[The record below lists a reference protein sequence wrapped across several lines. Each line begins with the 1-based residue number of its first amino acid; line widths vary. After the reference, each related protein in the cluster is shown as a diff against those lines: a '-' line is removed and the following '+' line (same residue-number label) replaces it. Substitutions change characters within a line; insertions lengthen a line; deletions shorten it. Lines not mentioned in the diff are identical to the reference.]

1 MKSRNTFPQPRVRT
15 EFASRFSPLL
25 TMALGLGVL
34 LNPPGI
40 LRADITI
47 SGGTFGGPQTGD
59 GGNFTVTS
67 TGEIRSGGEGVVA
80 TGTDILALSVD
91 GLVDAYSNGINI
103 NTGGTL
109 PSIGIAGT
117 VGGGWS
123 ALINSGT
130 VGSLTAASGAQINA
144 PGGTGIYNEGTFTGT
159 ILNGGTIAGYGSA
172 LFNSPAGQIAA
183 LTNTGTLTAD
193 YAVRNAGTITTLTN
207 QASGSLQGGGYGVVV
222 ESGGSIGTLTNAGAI
237 SGYNGIVQVGAI
249 TTLENSGSIT
259 GSVPGISLAATA
271 SLGTFTNSG
280 TVSGG
285 TYGLQ
290 APAGST
296 IGTITN
302 SGTFSGYNAF
312 ESAAATGTISNLA
325 GGLITAASRGLGQ
338 YAPLTLLENAGTITA
353 NLAVITAADIGTID
367 NQAGGRISGG
377 ERGLLL
383 NGVTNT
389 VTTILNAGTIQANT
403 AIENYGNIT
412 TLTNSNSI
420 NGTAEWGILH
430 RSGTIGTL
438 TNTAA
443 GTISGAYGIG
453 VSGAAG
459 TIDNGGLIE
468 GTANAVRVESTGT
481 ITLLSNSGTL
491 AGRNAIEHYG
501 NLTTLTN
508 TGAIT
513 ASGDWGIYHA
523 NGTTGTL
530 TNAATGSISATGHGI
545 GIFNSTVGTID
556 TAGRVAGTNGF
567 GINLA
572 NSTLTNLTNSG
583 VISGGN
589 QAINAESATTIGSIT
604 NSGTIESGSH
614 AMVLNATGTI
624 TNTATGLIS
633 STTSGH
639 GIAVLGDT
647 GLIANAGTIS
657 GSAYGII
664 GLGGTLTAIT
674 NTGTIEGS
682 SGIHSEYRPFGTIT
696 NSGTI
701 TGTEHGM
708 VLHDTGTITNAATGV
723 ISSTVNLS
731 AIYLYGN
738 NDLISN
744 DGQII
749 GASQGIL
756 KAGGTLNTL
765 SNAGSI
771 TAATNGIESYG
782 IIGTL
787 TNSGTISGAGDW
799 GIYQSG
805 NSIGTLTNAATGS
818 ISATGNGVGIPYA
831 TVGTIDNA
839 GLIEGTN
846 GHGMYLEGINL
857 TNQTNSGTIRGGYQ
871 GISAWGST
879 IGSITNSGTIEAVD
893 SAMQLG
899 TTGTITNTSTGS
911 IRSTGTG
918 HGIAVYGD
926 TGLIAN
932 DGLISG
938 AASGIGGY
946 GGTLAAI
953 TNTGTIKGTIGVLS
967 DFRTF
972 GTVTNSG
979 IIEGTEYGMM
989 LHDTG
994 TVDNAP
1000 TGVIRSTVSASA
1012 IFLYGNTSQISN
1024 DGLISGV
1031 TEGIA
1036 QATGLTTTLTNTGRI
1051 EGGST
1056 ALSISGT
1063 TEKIINTGVIAY
1075 TGAGTGPALVVGPGG
1090 VLGDATGT
1098 RGPALESTGA
1108 SALLSGRIV
1117 IEGTI
1122 YHGFT
1127 IENQNVEV
1135 SAAGGT
1141 GTFSGGT
1148 LNVADGNLSLLDGR
1162 INLGSDISVTG
1173 GSGSVFNESTLAF
1186 SGAPTIH
1193 GNFTQLNVGSL
1204 ISVFDGTTTAALSID
1219 GVANFD
1225 GAFGL
1230 ELDESSLKDNQT
1242 FNLLMFDSYLGQFS
1256 TFSINGNALA
1266 SAGPGRWSHN
1276 SFILKEE
1283 WSSTTM
1289 KIIVTAAPASVPEP
1303 GTTGVASLLV
1313 GFGFAISRRRTP
1325 SKS

>member
-1 MKSRNTFPQPRVRT
+1 M
-15 EFASRFSPLL
+15 
-25 TMALGLGVL
+25 
-34 LNPPGI
+34 
-40 LRADITI
+40 
-47 SGGTFGGPQTGD
+47 
-59 GGNFTVTS
+59 
-67 TGEIRSGGEGVVA
+67 A

-117 VGGGWS
+117 VGGGYS

-130 VGSLTAASGAQINA
+130 VNSLTAASGAQINA
-144 PGGTGIYNEGTFTGT
+144 PGGTGIYNEGAFTGT
-159 ILNGGTIAGYGSA
+159 ILNGGTITGYGSA
-172 LFNSPAGQIAA
+172 LHNSPAGQIAA
-183 LTNTGTLTAD
+183 LTNTGTITAD

-207 QASGSLQGGGYGVVV
+207 QASGSLQGGRYGVVV

-237 SGYNGIVQVGAI
+237 SGYNGIVQAGAI
-249 TTLENSGSIT
+249 TTL
-259 GSVPGISLAATA
+259 
-271 SLGTFTNSG
+271 
-280 TVSGG
+280 
-285 TYGLQ
+285 
-290 APAGST
+290 
-296 IGTITN
+296 
-302 SGTFSGYNAF
+302 
-312 ESAAATGTISNLA
+312 
-325 GGLITAASRGLGQ
+325 
-338 YAPLTLLENAGTITA
+338 
-353 NLAVITAADIGTID
+353 D
-367 NQAGGRISGG
+367 N
-377 ERGLLL
+377 
-383 NGVTNT
+383 
-389 VTTILNAGTIQANT
+389 
-403 AIENYGNIT
+403 
-412 TLTNSNSI
+412 
-420 NGTAEWGILH
+420 
-430 RSGTIGTL
+430 
-438 TNTAA
+438 
-443 GTISGAYGIG
+443 
-453 VSGAAG
+453 
-459 TIDNGGLIE
+459 NGGLIQ
-468 GTANAVRVESTGT
+468 GAGNAVRVESTGT

-556 TAGRVAGTNGF
+556 TAGRIAGTNGF

-682 SGIHSEYRPFGTIT
+682 SGIHSLYRPFGTIT

-701 TGTEHGM
+701 TGTVHGM

-749 GASQGIL
+749 GASQGIH

-771 TAATNGIESYG
+771 TAATNGIESHG

-799 GIYQSG
+799 GIYQGG

-818 ISATGNGVGIPYA
+818 ITATGHGVGIPNA

-839 GLIEGTN
+839 GLIRGTN
-846 GHGMYLEGINL
+846 GHGLYLEGSTL
-857 TNQTNSGTIRGGYQ
+857 TALSNSGTISGRYLGVHGWA
-871 GISAWGST
+871 SS
-879 IGSITNSGTIEAVD
+879 IGSITNSGTIEASD
-893 SAMQLG
+893 SAMILN
-899 TTGTITNTSTGS
+899 TTGTIINTTTGS
-911 IRSTGTG
+911 IRSTTTG
-918 HGIAVYGD
+918 HAITLYGD
-926 TGLIAN
+926 TGLLAN
-932 DGLISG
+932 HGTISSPTGYGILGL
-938 AASGIGGY
+938 
-946 GGTLAAI
+946 GGTLTAI
-953 TNTGTIKGTIGVLS
+953 TNTGTIEGSRGIHSEYRPLGTI
-967 DFRTF
+967 
-972 GTVTNSG
+972 TNSG
-979 IIEGTEYGMM
+979 TITGTEHGMV

-994 TVDNAP
+994 TLENTAS
-1000 TGVIRSTVSASA
+1000 GVIRSTVNASA

-1148 LNVADGNLSLLDGR
+1148 LDVADGNLSLLDGR
-1162 INLGSDISVTG
+1162 INLGSDISVTA

>member
-1 MKSRNTFPQPRVRT
+1 M
-15 EFASRFSPLL
+15 
-25 TMALGLGVL
+25 
-34 LNPPGI
+34 
-40 LRADITI
+40 
-47 SGGTFGGPQTGD
+47 
-59 GGNFTVTS
+59 
-67 TGEIRSGGEGVVA
+67 A

-109 PSIGIAGT
+109 PSIGITGT
-117 VGGGWS
+117 VGGGFV
-123 ALINSGT
+123 AVLNSGT
-130 VGSLTAASGAQINA
+130 VYSLTAASGAQINA
-144 PGGTGIYNEGTFTGT
+144 PGGTGIYNEGAFTGT
-159 ILNGGTIAGYGSA
+159 ILNGGTITGYGSA

-183 LTNTGTLTAD
+183 LTNTGTITAD

-207 QASGSLQGGGYGVVV
+207 QASGSLQGGRYGVVV

-237 SGYNGIVQVGAI
+237 SGYNGIVQAGAI

-259 GSVPGISLAATA
+259 GGVPGISLAATA

-285 TYGLQ
+285 TYGLT
-290 APAGST
+290 ATAGST
-296 IGTITN
+296 ISTITN

-312 ESAAATGTISNLA
+312 ESSGATGTISNLA

-367 NQAGGRISGG
+367 NQAGGSISGG

-383 NGVTNT
+383 NGATNT
-389 VTTILNAGTIQANT
+389 VTTILNAGTIQANI
-403 AIENYGNIT
+403 AIENLGNIT
-412 TLTNSNSI
+412 SLTNSSTI
-420 NGTAEWGILH
+420 NGSSQWGIWH
-430 RSGTIGTL
+430 RSGTIGSL
-438 TNTAA
+438 TNTDT
-443 GTISGAYGIG
+443 GTISGA
-453 VSGAAG
+453 
-459 TIDNGGLIE
+459 
-468 GTANAVRVESTGT
+468 ANAVRVEPAGT

-491 AGRNAIEHYG
+491 AGANAIESHG
-501 NLTTLTN
+501 TIGTLTN
-508 TGAIT
+508 SGSISGA
-513 ASGDWGIYHA
+513 GDWGIYSR
-523 NGTTGTL
+523 TTGSL
-530 TNAATGSISATGHGI
+530 TNAATGSITATGHGV
-545 GIFNSTVGTID
+545 GIPYATVGTID
-556 TAGRVAGTNGF
+556 NAGLIRGTNGH
-567 GINLA
+567 GLYLEG
-572 NSTLTNLTNSG
+572 STLTALSNSG
-583 VISGGN
+583 TISGRYLGVHGW
-589 QAINAESATTIGSIT
+589 ASSIGSIT
-604 NSGTIESGSH
+604 NSGTIEASDS
-614 AMVLNATGTI
+614 AMILNTTGTI
-624 TNTATGLIS
+624 INTTTGSIR
-633 STTSGH
+633 STTTGH
-639 GIAVLGDT
+639 AITLYGDT
-647 GLIANAGTIS
+647 GLLANHGTIS
-657 GSAYGII
+657 SPTGYGIL

-682 SGIHSEYRPFGTIT
+682 SGIHSLYRPFGTIT

-749 GASQGIL
+749 GASQGIH

-771 TAATNGIESYG
+771 TAATNAIESHG
-782 IIGTL
+782 TIGTL
-787 TNSGTISGAGDW
+787 TNSGSISGAGDW
-799 GIYQSG
+799 GIYSRTTG
-805 NSIGTLTNAATGS
+805 SLTNAATGS
-818 ISATGNGVGIPYA
+818 ITATGHGVGIPYA

-839 GLIEGTN
+839 GLIRGTN
-846 GHGMYLEGINL
+846 GHGLYLEGSTL
-857 TNQTNSGTIRGGYQ
+857 TALSNSGTISGRYLGVHGWA
-871 GISAWGST
+871 SS
-879 IGSITNSGTIEAVD
+879 IGSITNSGTIEASD
-893 SAMQLG
+893 SAMILN
-899 TTGTITNTSTGS
+899 TTGTIINTTTGS
-911 IRSTGTG
+911 IRSTTTG
-918 HGIAVYGD
+918 HAITLYGD
-926 TGLIAN
+926 TGLLAN
-932 DGLISG
+932 HGTISSPTGYGILGL
-938 AASGIGGY
+938 
-946 GGTLAAI
+946 GGTLTAI
-953 TNTGTIKGTIGVLS
+953 TNTGTIEGSSGIHSLYRPFGTI
-967 DFRTF
+967 
-972 GTVTNSG
+972 TNSG
-979 IIEGTEYGMM
+979 TITGTEHGMV

-994 TVDNAP
+994 TLENTAS
-1000 TGVIRSTVSASA
+1000 GVIRSTVNASA

-1148 LNVADGNLSLLDGR
+1148 LDVADGNLSLLDGR
-1162 INLGSDISVTG
+1162 INLGSDISVTA